1 MPQTQNKSASDPV
14 ARKRVGLEFAL
25 EALNEGAYDYDICAN
40 TMSYSDRLRELLHVH
55 ASTLNTAE
63 DWLGRI
69 HPEDIDDYRS
79 AMAQHFKGQT
89 QRFEHDYRYRATD
102 GSWRWARQHGI
113 VIRDSH
119 GRAMRLVGSAG
130 DITELKET
138 EAALRLSEERYA
150 LAARA
155 ATDGIYEWNLR
166 TQALYMP
173 MYERVVGAYPGIALT
188 AAHWNE
194 RVHPEDFEGY
204 RRALR
209 AYLRAETDEF
219 EHEYRLTLPDG
230 SWRWLLDRGI
240 GVRDDDGR
248 VVRIV
253 GAVADITTRRVAEA
267 RLRDAYAELE
277 QKNAALRAEI
287 EAHARAEATVA
298 HLVDEIRG
306 EQPADTL
313 LGDSPQIATI
323 MHQIDLVA
331 ATTAPV
337 LVRGET
343 GTGKGMVARSLHA
356 RSDRASRPL
365 VKLNCAAMP
374 RELVESELFGHER
387 GAFTGASARRVG
399 RFEQANGG
407 TLFLD
412 EIGEL
417 PIESQAKLLR
427 VLQDSEFERVGSSQ
441 TLRTDIRI
449 IAATNR
455 NLEEEVAAGRFRP
468 DLFFRLNV
476 FPIHVPSLRER
487 IGDIDVL
494 VAHFVELVSRRLGKR
509 FEGVAPDFM
518 VHARSHSWPGN
529 VRELRNMVERCAI
542 LSTGTTLER
551 HVRTE
556 DWTPG
561 TPVPDRSPRSGPPP
575 TLEESERETIL
586 HALEHASGTIE
597 GPAGAA
603 RLLGIHPSTLR
614 GRMRRLGIKR
624 NRTVSS
630 TRQD

>member
-1 MPQTQNKSASDPV
+1 MRLD
-14 ARKRVGLEFAL
+14 FAF
-25 EALNEGAYDYDICAN
+25 EAFNEGAYDYDICVN

-55 ASTLNTAE
+55 ASSLNTAE
-63 DWLGRI
+63 DWLALI
-69 HPEDIDDYRS
+69 HPADITGYRR
-79 AMAQHFKGQT
+79 AMSLHFKGQT

-113 VIRDSH
+113 AIRDAY

-138 EAALRLSEERYA
+138 AASLRLSEERYA

-155 ATDGIYEWNLR
+155 ASDGIYEWDLR

-194 RVHPEDFEGY
+194 RVHPEDFTGY
-204 RRALR
+204 RQALC

-219 EHEYRLTLPDG
+219 EHEYRLALPDG
-230 SWRWLLDRGI
+230 SWRWIQDRAI
-240 GVRDDDGR
+240 AVRDDAGR

-253 GAVADITTRRVAEA
+253 GAVSDITTRRMAET
-267 RLRDAYAELE
+267 RLREAYTELE
-277 QKNAALRAEI
+277 QKNAALQEQI

-306 EQPADTL
+306 EQPVSTL
-313 LGDSPQIATI
+313 LGQCPPVLTM

-331 ATTAPV
+331 ATTAHV

-343 GTGKGMVARSLHA
+343 GTGKELVARTLHA
-356 RSDRASRPL
+356 KSDRASRPL

-387 GAFTGASARRVG
+387 GAFTGASTRRVG
-399 RFEQANGG
+399 RFEQADGG

-441 TLRTDIRI
+441 TLRTDVRI

-455 NLEEEVAAGRFRP
+455 NLEEEVAAGRFRS
-468 DLFFRLNV
+468 DLFYRLNV
-476 FPIHVPSLRER
+476 FPIHVPSLRDR
-487 IGDIDVL
+487 IGDVEVL
-494 VAHFVELVSRRLGKR
+494 VMHFLELACRRLGKH
-509 FEGVAPDFM
+509 FKGIAPDFM
-518 VHARSHSWPGN
+518 AYARSHSWPGN

-542 LSTGTTLER
+542 LSTSETLER
-551 HVRTE
+551 HAEIE

-561 TPVPDRSPRSGPPP
+561 QPAADSLNESHEPV
-575 TLEESERETIL
+575 TLKESERRSIL
-586 HALEHASGTIE
+586 HALEYASGTIE

-603 RLLGIHPSTLR
+603 RLLDVHPSTLR

-624 NRTVSS
+624 VRSA
-630 TRQD
+630 